1 MTLSTIERAY
11 ALARQGEVHNLAAL
25 KQRLKAD
32 GCRAVDTLLAPRSIS
47 GHLQA
52 ICAAAFKAPA
62 EDADATSDEAPKEAA
77 QAAE

>member
-11 ALARQGEVHNLAAL
+11 ALARQGEVHNLTAL

-52 ICAAAFKAPA
+52 ICAAAYKAPA
-62 EDADATSDEAPKEAA
+62 DDADAASEKVA